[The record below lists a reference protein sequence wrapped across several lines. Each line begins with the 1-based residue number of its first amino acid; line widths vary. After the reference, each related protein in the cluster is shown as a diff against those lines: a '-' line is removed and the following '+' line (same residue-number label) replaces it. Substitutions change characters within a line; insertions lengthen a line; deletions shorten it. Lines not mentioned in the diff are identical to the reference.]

1 VALYFLI
8 REGFVLLPKRW
19 GVERSHAGAARFCR
33 LARAEARWAET
44 DARGLTFCGVR
55 YPDAQTF
62 RGVNTLKCIT
72 RSSTLR

>member
-1 VALYFLI
+1 VAVYCLI
-8 REGFVLLPKRW
+8 REGLVLLPKRW

-33 LARAEARWAET
+33 LARDDARWAET
-44 DARGLTFCGVR
+44 DACGLTFCGVH

-62 RGVNTLKCIT
+62 REVNTLKCIT